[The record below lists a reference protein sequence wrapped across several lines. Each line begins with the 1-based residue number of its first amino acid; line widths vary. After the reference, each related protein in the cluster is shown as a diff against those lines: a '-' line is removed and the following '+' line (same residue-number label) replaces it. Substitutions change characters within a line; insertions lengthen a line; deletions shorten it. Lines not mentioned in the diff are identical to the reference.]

1 MDRMGRAGPG
11 ADAPR
16 GPCSQLL
23 GIATGPTLPGTKI
36 TRL

>member
-1 MDRMGRAGPG
+1 MGRADPG

-23 GIATGPTLPGTKI
+23 GIATGPALPVAKI